1 MSTSASSPTA
11 LPAALLASRTL
22 ETVIRFLMPYFS
34 IDCPDFAA
42 TRDEILETLTSYAP
56 RNRAELF
63 ATAKLIACTMTALS
77 AMAEAEGADLTPSMR
92 LRVRACANT
101 VNRHANQAQQALDK
115 HQARDIP
122 ARPISAS
129 PIPAQD
135 IEVEEDPAVADAKD
149 AEVIERLRQVKT
161 MIETTRQ
168 RLAETNPEAARRLYL
183 AQMGVDECPA
193 GVRESRIAAHATI
206 PPHLATSPQAAIPP
220 RAAIR
225 PGAAIQPGARPAA

>member
-1 MSTSASSPTA
+1 MSTSASSPIA

-22 ETVIRFLMPYFS
+22 ETVIRFLTPYFS

-122 ARPISAS
+122 GRPV

-149 AEVIERLRQVKT
+149 AEVIERLRQVKA

-168 RLAETNPEAARRLYL
+168 RLAETDPEAARRLYL

-193 GVRESRIAAHATI
+193 GVGESRIAAHAPI

-220 RAAIR
+220 HAAIR
-225 PGAAIQPGARPAA
+225 PGISPGAAPGA